1 MCVKGL
7 TMNSQAVVEKTLLLL
22 TTMLQRLQAVIDKVY
37 GSEKAAEG
45 FLRQMQW
52 VFPPSDTV
60 NGLFKKVVGCLLS
73 GTPFDGKTKVES
85 DDDTAQP
92 VVNMVGAAAKEEPM
106 EEVAS
111 PRELL
116 EHLLQLVCEYLRAMR
131 PLYVSSVAQI
141 HVDVLSLFTPLE
153 GAPLLF
159 ADDSLTTALLD
170 LLLILLQAENA
181 GVAQALVTVRGNQ
194 KPLLLLLQTLVRS
207 STSECVKSRLL
218 SLLLGLLD
226 ASQAFVGLQHPQLFL
241 DLLLPFLSVETCVFV
256 HDVFQDVR
264 NQRIRFLAR
273 AHTYDFSA
281 PLLAHA
287 LLYAAMRPRA
297 AGFEW
302 FCYTC
307 LQLLVLTN
315 PESQSATRKLVQA
328 MLDERASEKSAREF
342 FINESVTEDL
352 LRALQVFAEFWD
364 GPGDAVSQAPVAT
377 LDLDVFSQT
386 LRDTPDVAC
395 NQLFH
400 ALVWSQVATTQL
412 QTLSALSP
420 RILLLLLLVPFHFE
434 GLSVRMSWQTACGWE
449 STLLQS
455 SASSGVALAALACYM
470 RSSERLGDVTPLEKS
485 ALVSGMHAALA
496 LWLLWDSRPS
506 VADRA
511 VWFAWL
517 VDHASDREIEPV
529 VAALESIVSVWEDAA
544 VEDCCM
550 ALVRRVCSIED
561 PTQAEKCS
569 RQLIVLLLSHLSTGY
584 TVSALLLLQRWLFA
598 EERIAFTQF
607 VMQHLDDA
615 TVLQALQDC
624 PQPLAVPLEAELLTS
639 LLAQLDRSSA
649 VVRVLVATF
658 QQLLAV
664 GVSLSSVEAASATQ
678 LLTEESVSVCVK
690 HLPQPDY
697 VQFLQCVLRLRPDLQ
712 VAFCRA
718 LFRPEMDGVYLQH
731 FAELV
736 PLVLVSLQHPLSH
749 KSESL
754 FQVIRKSTFYT
765 DLLQRAIRVDG
776 TADERECVELLVQE
790 DPSFV
795 AAVKRLDMKQLCRS
809 EYESATAVASQLAA
823 ILRVCDVQGDQSE
836 DAVRVVLLRS
846 FQALGKRWS
855 KEGAFDPETSPRWD
869 LVDVLLEACK
879 ERTEVLAAVAAKQ
892 TSTIV
897 RLAKLLLKNRL
908 LDPAALALLRQLL
921 VALRSSPTDELT
933 EGTVLELLQS
943 HSGYQDL
950 LSKVRSQAVSSDD
963 TSLRTRWMK
972 QSREDTSLAEQF
984 LLLLQTVLE
993 HAPQLCSPSLFYQ
1006 LLSLYSCSFSRTD
1019 VILRSL
1025 FVTLHRSGAAS
1036 LESCG
1041 YLFGRFAPLS
1051 TSSSIQVP
1059 STWLL
1064 EAVSGMRLRKTIES
1078 FPQVNEARAEKME
1091 EEEEAQDVA
1100 DEGSDEEEVGADF
1113 LETLHER
1120 RNSVEEVD
1128 DNEDAEEAF
1137 DSSLDC
1143 VEALLSNPPELH
1155 VSDRDAMLLV
1165 DPTFFLPALHYWL
1178 NAATVDTRS
1187 YVSHGV
1193 ASYLI
1198 TCLTSGDRVVRQC
1211 ASCLL
1216 QRVYE
1221 LVLDASFY
1229 EQPQIKLVLMKL
1241 QNSIDRPTLRLSAI
1255 TANFVSEALGIM
1267 MRPTHALYRQVN
1279 RFFLSHPTF
1288 SLTDTPLFNQ
1298 LFLSDSENYRQERA
1312 WCLRYLL
1319 RGLQSERDY
1328 EVLARRHIVSQLQ
1341 SFALSQACDV
1351 YTQKLCVAAIQRLVA
1366 LPSIALL
1373 LYRNVNVLPWLTSL
1387 LGQAKSRT
1395 VVYAAVGVVQAIAN
1409 VEDDNEMVLESNLLL
1424 ALRCLLDELER
1435 GNEKQ
1440 AQAECNRLLLPCMR
1454 IYEQL
1459 CDRFAK
1465 AKMSESAAREM
1476 KEQFF
1481 DVWCALLR
1489 QIQRLKERKPGP
1501 EMDLLPECALSG
1513 DDFYLLCPPEL
1524 MSMEDCWDQVRS
1536 LLRRIRRRMPFDPEV
1551 FRSQENLYESLFMWC
1566 VCWCDCYLVVQNEGI
1581 RMTHRKQEQN

>member
-7 TMNSQAVVEKTLLLL
+7 TMNSQAVVEKMLLLL
-22 TTMLQRLQAVIDKVY
+22 TTMLQRLHSIVDKVY
-37 GSEKAAEG
+37 GSEKAAEA

-60 NGLFKKVVGCLLS
+60 NALFKKVVGCLLS
-73 GTPFDGKTKVES
+73 GAPFDGKAKEES
-85 DDDTAQP
+85 DDDSAQP
-92 VVNMVGAAAKEEPM
+92 VVNMVGVAAKEEPM

-116 EHLLQLVCEYLRAMR
+116 EHLLQLICEYLRVMR

-141 HVDVLSLFTPLE
+141 HVDVLSLFTLLE
-153 GAPLLF
+153 GTPLLF
-159 ADDSLTTALLD
+159 ADDSLSTALLD

-181 GVAQALVTVRGNQ
+181 GVAQALVTVRGDQ
-194 KPLLLLLQTLVRS
+194 KPLLVLLQTLVNPC
-207 STSECVKSRLL
+207 TAECVKSRLL
-218 SLLLGLLD
+218 SLLLGLLNV
-226 ASQAFVGLQHPQLFL
+226 SQAFVGLQNPQLFL
-241 DLLLPFLSVETCVFV
+241 HLLLPFLSAETCVFI

-273 AHTYDFSA
+273 AHTYGFAA

-287 LLYAAMRPRA
+287 LLYSAMRPRA

-302 FCYTC
+302 VCYTC

-315 PESQSATRKLVQA
+315 PESQSATQTLVKT
-328 MLDERASEKSAREF
+328 MLEERASEKNAKEF

-352 LRALQVFAEFWD
+352 LRALQVFVEFWNRS
-364 GPGDAVSQAPVAT
+364 GDAVAQAPVAT
-377 LDLDVFSQT
+377 LDLDTFSQT
-386 LRDTPDVAC
+386 LRDTPDMAC

-400 ALVWSQVATTQL
+400 TLLWAQVAATQL
-412 QTLSALSP
+412 HTLSALSP
-420 RILLLLLLVPFHFE
+420 RVLLLLLLVPFHFE
-434 GLSVRMSWQTACGWE
+434 GLSARASWQTVCGWE
-449 STLLQS
+449 SALLQL
-455 SASSGVALAALACYM
+455 SASSGVALAALVCYM
-470 RSSERLGDVTPLEKS
+470 RSSERFGDVTPLEKS
-485 ALVSGMHAALA
+485 ALALGMYSALA
-496 LWLLWDSRPS
+496 LWLLWDVRPQT
-506 VADRA
+506 ADRTA
-511 VWFAWL
+511 WLAWL
-517 VDHASDREIEPV
+517 VDHASDHEIEPV
-529 VAALESIVSVWEDAA
+529 VATLRSVVSVWEDAE
-544 VEDCCM
+544 VEDCCRV
-550 ALVRRVCSIED
+550 LVRRVCSIRDATE
-561 PTQAEKCS
+561 ARKCG
-569 RQLIVLLLSHLSTGY
+569 RCLAVLLLSHLSTGY
-584 TVSALLLLQRWLFA
+584 TVSALLLLQHWLFA
-598 EERIAFTQF
+598 EERITLTRF

-624 PQPLAVPLEAELLTS
+624 PQPLAIPLEADLLTP

-649 VVRVLVATF
+649 IVRVLVATF

-678 LLTEESVSVCVK
+678 LLTEENVSVCVK
-690 HLPQPDY
+690 HLPQSDY
-697 VQFLQCVLRLRPDLQ
+697 SQFLQCVLRLRPDLQ
-712 VAFCRA
+712 IAFCRA
-718 LFRPEMDGVYLQH
+718 LFSPEMDGVYLKH

-749 KSESL
+749 KSEAL
-754 FQVIRKSTFYT
+754 FQVMRESTFYT
-765 DLLQRAIRVDG
+765 DLLQRTIRVDG
-776 TADERECVELLVQE
+776 TSEERECVELLAQE
-790 DPSFV
+790 DPAFID
-795 AAVKRLDMKQLCRS
+795 AVKRLDLKQLCRS
-809 EYESATAVASQLAA
+809 EYESGTAVAGQLSA
-823 ILRVCDVQGDQSE
+823 ILRVCDLQGETSE
-836 DAVRVVLLRS
+836 DAVRIVLLRS
-846 FQALGKRWS
+846 LQALGKRWS
-855 KEGAFDPETSPRWD
+855 KEGAYDPETSPHWD
-869 LVDVLLEACK
+869 LVDVLLGACK
-879 ERTEVLAAVAAKQ
+879 ERMDVLAAVAAKQ

-908 LDPAALALLRQLL
+908 LDPATLALLRQLL

-950 LSKVRSQAVSSDD
+950 LSKVRGQAVSSDD

-972 QSREDTSLAEQF
+972 QGKEDTSLAEQF

-993 HAPQLCSPSLFYQ
+993 HEPHLCSSSLFYQ

-1025 FVTLHRSGAAS
+1025 FVTLHKAGAAS

-1078 FPQVNEARAEKME
+1078 FPQANEVKVEKME
-1091 EEEEAQDVA
+1091 EEEPEEPEE
-1100 DEGSDEEEVGADF
+1100 EGSDEEEVGADF

-1120 RNSVEEVD
+1120 KNSVEEV
-1128 DNEDAEEAF
+1128 EEAEETEEAF
-1137 DSSLDC
+1137 DPSLDC
-1143 VEALLSNPPELH
+1143 VEALLANPPELH
-1155 VSDRDAMLLV
+1155 VSDRDAILLV

-1279 RFFLSHPTF
+1279 RYFLSHPTF

-1341 SFALSQACDV
+1341 SFALSKASDV

-1366 LPSIALL
+1366 LPSTALL

-1387 LGQAKSRT
+1387 LSQAKSRT
-1395 VVYAAVGVVQAIAN
+1395 VVYAAVGVVQAIAG

-1424 ALRCLLDELER
+1424 VLRCLLDELER

-1440 AQAECNRLLLPCMR
+1440 TQAECNRLLIPCMQ
-1454 IYEQL
+1454 IYERL

-1465 AKMSESAAREM
+1465 AEMSASSMREM

-1481 DVWCALLR
+1481 DVWCVLLR
-1489 QIQRLKERKPGP
+1489 QIQRLKERTPGP
-1501 EMDLLPECALSG
+1501 EMELLPECALSG

-1524 MSMEDCWDQVRS
+1524 LSMEECWDKVHS
-1536 LLRRIRRRMPFDPEV
+1536 LLRRIKRKMPFDAEA

-1566 VCWCDCYLVVQNEGI
+1566 VC
-1581 RMTHRKQEQN
+1581 

>member
-22 TTMLQRLQAVIDKVY
+22 TTMLQRLQSIVDTVY
-37 GSEKAAEG
+37 GSEKAAVA

-52 VFPPSDTV
+52 VFPPSDTI
-60 NGLFKKVVGCLLS
+60 NALFKKVVGCLLS
-73 GTPFDGKTKVES
+73 GTPFDGKTKEES
-85 DDDTAQP
+85 DDDSAQP
-92 VVNMVGAAAKEEPM
+92 VVNMVGAVTKEEPM

-111 PRELL
+111 PREQL
-116 EHLLQLVCEYLRAMR
+116 EHLLQLVCEYLRVTR

-141 HVDVLSLFTPLE
+141 HVDVLSLFTSLE
-153 GAPLLF
+153 GTPLLF
-159 ADDSLTTALLD
+159 ADDSLSTALLD

-181 GVAQALVTVRGNQ
+181 AVAQALVTVRGDQ
-194 KPLLLLLQTLVRS
+194 KPLLLLLQTLVS
-207 STSECVKSRLL
+207 PSTAECVKSRLL

-226 ASQAFVGLQHPQLFL
+226 SSQAFVGLQNPQLFL
-241 DLLLPFLSVETCVFV
+241 HLLLPFLSRETCVFV

-273 AHTYDFSA
+273 AHTYGFAA

-302 FCYTC
+302 VCYTC

-315 PESQSATRKLVQA
+315 PEIQGATQKLVQT
-328 MLDERASEKSAREF
+328 MLSERASEKNAKEF

-352 LRALQVFAEFWD
+352 LRALQVFAEFWET
-364 GPGDAVSQAPVAT
+364 PGDAASQAPVAT
-377 LDLDVFSQT
+377 LDLDTFSQT

-400 ALVWSQVATTQL
+400 TLLWAQVSTTQL
-412 QTLSALSP
+412 QSLSSLSP

-434 GLSVRMSWQTACGWE
+434 GLSVRTSWQTVCGWE
-449 STLLQS
+449 SALLQS
-455 SASSGVALAALACYM
+455 SASSGVALAALVCYM
-470 RSSERLGDVTPLEKS
+470 RSSEGFGDVVPLEKS
-485 ALVSGMHAALA
+485 ALASGMHSALA
-496 LWLLWDSRPS
+496 LWLLWDARPRI
-506 VADRA
+506 ADRA
-511 VWFAWL
+511 VWLAWL
-517 VDHASDREIEPV
+517 VDHASDGEIEPV
-529 VAALESIVSVWEDAA
+529 VAALASVVSVWEDAV
-544 VEDCCM
+544 VEECCM
-550 ALVRRVCSIED
+550 VLVRRVCAIQD
-561 PTQAEKCS
+561 ATQAKKCG
-569 RQLIVLLLSHLSTGY
+569 RRLAALLLSHLTTGR
-584 TVSALLLLQRWLFA
+584 TVSALLLLQHWLFA
-598 EERIAFTQF
+598 EERITLTRF
-607 VMQHLDDA
+607 VMQHLDDS

-624 PQPLAVPLEAELLTS
+624 PQPLAVPLEVDLLTP

-649 VVRVLVATF
+649 IVRVLVATF

-664 GVSLSSVEAASATQ
+664 GVSLSSVDAASATQ
-678 LLTEESVSVCVK
+678 LLSEESVCVCVR
-690 HLPQPDY
+690 HLPQRDY
-697 VQFLQCVLRLRPDLQ
+697 AQFLQCVLRLRPDLQ

-718 LFRPEMDGVYLQH
+718 LFSPEMDGVYLQH

-749 KSESL
+749 KGETL
-754 FQVIRKSTFYT
+754 FPVVRESTFYT
-765 DLLQRAIRVDG
+765 DLLQRVIRADG
-776 TADERECVELLVQE
+776 TSEERECVELLAQE

-795 AAVKRLDMKQLCRS
+795 AAVKQLDMKQLCRS
-809 EYESATAVASQLAA
+809 EYESATAVASQLSA
-823 ILRVCDVQGDQSE
+823 ILRVCDLQGDQSE
-836 DAVRVVLLRS
+836 DAVRVVFLRS
-846 FQALGKRWS
+846 LQALGKRWS
-855 KEGAFDPETSPRWD
+855 KEGAYDPETSPRWD

-879 ERTEVLAAVAAKQ
+879 ERKDVLAAVAAKQ

-950 LSKVRSQAVSSDD
+950 LSKVRGQAVSSDD

-972 QSREDTSLAEQF
+972 QSQEDTSLAEQF

-993 HAPQLCSPSLFYQ
+993 HEPHLCSSSLFYQ

-1025 FVTLHRSGAAS
+1025 FVTLHKSGAAS

-1078 FPQVNEARAEKME
+1078 FPQVNETAVEKME
-1091 EEEEAQDVA
+1091 EEETEEETE
-1100 DEGSDEEEVGADF
+1100 EGSDDEVGADF

-1120 RNSVEEVD
+1120 RNSVEDVE
-1128 DNEDAEEAF
+1128 EAKGSEEPEEPEEAF
-1137 DSSLDC
+1137 DPSLDC
-1143 VEALLSNPPELH
+1143 VEELLANPPELH

-1241 QNSIDRPTLRLSAI
+1241 QNSIDRPTMRLSAI

-1279 RFFLSHPTF
+1279 RYFLSHPTF

-1328 EVLARRHIVSQLQ
+1328 AVLARRHIVSQLQ
-1341 SFALSQACDV
+1341 SFALSEACDV
-1351 YTQKLCVAAIQRLVA
+1351 YTQKLCVAAVQRLVA
-1366 LPSIALL
+1366 LPSVALL
-1373 LYRNVNVLPWLTSL
+1373 LYRNVNVLPWLASL

-1395 VVYAAVGVVQAIAN
+1395 VVYAAVGVVEAIAD

-1424 ALRCLLDELER
+1424 ALRHLLDELER

-1440 AQAECNRLLLPCMR
+1440 AQAECNRLLLPCMQ
-1454 IYEQL
+1454 IYEHL

-1465 AKMSESAAREM
+1465 AEMSVSSACEM

-1481 DVWCALLR
+1481 DVWCVLLR
-1489 QIQRLKERKPGP
+1489 QIQRLKERESGP

-1524 MSMEDCWDQVRS
+1524 LSMEECWDKVHT
-1536 LLRRIRRRMPFDPEV
+1536 LLRRLKRKMPFDPEA

-1566 VCWCDCYLVVQNEGI
+1566 VCWRV
-1581 RMTHRKQEQN
+1581 K